1 VRYRQ
6 RPQACV
12 LEDVSE
18 DRISLSFEQ
27 SQWAVTPGQS
37 VVLYDGEVCL
47 GGAIID
53 SSDTLDDRSTQRRT
67 TGSEGAQTA

>member
-6 RPQACV
+6 RPQACI
-12 LEDVSE
+12 LEDIAE

-27 SQWAVTPGQS
+27 PQWAVTPGQS
-37 VVLYDGEVCL
+37 VVLYEDEVCL

-53 SSDTLDDRSTQRRT
+53 SSDALDERSNDRRKA
-67 TGSEGAQTA
+67 GLEGAQTA